1 MENGKTYYFRVRA
14 YADYKNSSSKKK
26 TRTWSQYSNIVKIK
40 LTSSMNSI
48 PVRQKMKS
56 VQNSARGI
64 LVKWAVSSNAEG
76 YAVYR
81 KTGEGG
87 SWKHIADVS
96 GKKKNTYLD
105 QSVKDKNGQ
114 IYYYTVRGVIGS
126 KKSAFDEKGRGIVR
140 LRTPRLKAESSKA
153 GTATLV
159 WSLNGAANGYEIQY
173 STSKDFRNRKTVTID
188 SGKTR
193 STEIRNLKSGKTWYF
208 RVRSYRK
215 AGSTVSRSGWS
226 PVKTVS
232 IK

>member
-1 MENGKTYYFRVRA
+1 MF
-14 YADYKNSSSKKK
+14 
-26 TRTWSQYSNIVKIK
+26 
-40 LTSSMNSI
+40 
-48 PVRQKMKS
+48 
-56 VQNSARGI
+56 GI

-96 GKKKNTYLD
+96 GRKKNTYLD

-126 KKSAFDEKGRGIVR
+126 KKSAFEKNGRGIVR
-140 LRTPRLKAESSKA
+140 LRTPRLKVESSEA

-188 SGKTR
+188 SGKTKN
-193 STEIRNLKSGKTWYF
+193 TEIRNLKSGKPWYF

-215 AGSTVSRSGWS
+215 LESFVSRSGWS
-226 PVKTVS
+226 SVKTVS

>member
-96 GKKKNTYLD
+96 GRKKNTYLD

-114 IYYYTVRGVIGS
+114 TYYYTVRRVIGS
-126 KKSAFDEKGRGIVR
+126 
-140 LRTPRLKAESSKA
+140 
-153 GTATLV
+153 
-159 WSLNGAANGYEIQY
+159 
-173 STSKDFRNRKTVTID
+173 
-188 SGKTR
+188 
-193 STEIRNLKSGKTWYF
+193 LKSGKTWYF